1 MLLGVRMVMHYKK
14 FLNIINFRT
23 FLVIVLIMTGILQF
37 ILMFENVRGVTYD
50 IETFELAPDTIRSAK
65 TVEDTVK
72 TEEERAEAERSVEPV
87 YVFNKEAAEHRIE
100 LVSSIF
106 EIIQDVR
113 SEIEKSKVTN
123 VLPEGMG
130 VEIQQPS
137 KEAQI
142 QQLRDKL
149 TEITD
154 SQTQLM
160 FTDDHLWSLL
170 SSAKSDL
177 QIASNTV
184 QTLVKEKLN
193 HEIRKEQLNSVKN
206 EIENEVRQNTSI
218 DDSLK
223 NAIIVIAR
231 GAIVETEFLDQAKTD
246 ELIRQAREAVE
257 PTRILQGQII
267 VTEGE
272 LVDREVYRQLEL
284 LGMLDN
290 NASYNPIFGL
300 IILIVIQMSFLFILF
315 DRSKMNLIKKRN
327 AVLVT
332 SIIYSLSIILMEL
345 MSIIVDE
352 FDVTV
357 AFLYPTALATMLV
370 RLLCNDKIAGLV
382 TILIATS
389 AGVIFQEG
397 YAAVLQMDIAL
408 YIIFGGFASIFFM
421 RSIEKRSDLLKACAI
436 VAIINLGFIAFYL
449 LMIQTEYGLMEL
461 LFYGIAGVVSGLLSG
476 ALTMG
481 LLPFFESAFG
491 LLSTMRL
498 IELSNPNHPLLKK
511 LLTETPGT
519 YHHSIMVAN
528 LAEAACEAIGADG
541 LLARVGCYYH
551 DIGKTKRP
559 AFFIENQM
567 SGINPHDS
575 LQPERSAEI
584 IIAHTTDGAEL
595 LSKHKMPQEIIDI
608 ALQHHGT
615 STLKYFVHK
624 AKEAGKEV
632 DESHYSYPGPKP
644 QTKEAAVISIAD
656 SVEAAVRSMKSP
668 NSDKIRNLVHSII
681 QSRVQENQFDECDVS
696 IKELKIIEKALCE
709 TLNGIFHSRIEYP
722 KED

>member
-1 MLLGVRMVMHYKK
+1 MHYNK

-23 FLVIVLIMTGILQF
+23 FLVIVLIITGLLQF
-37 ILMFENVRGVTYD
+37 VLMFENVRGVTYD

-65 TVEDTVK
+65 TVEDTFK
-72 TEEERAEAERSVEPV
+72 TEKERDEAERAVEQV
-87 YVFNKEAAEHRIE
+87 YVFNDETVEHRME
-100 LVSSIF
+100 LIYSIF
-106 EIIQDVR
+106 EIVLDVR
-113 SEIEKSKVTN
+113 TDFENSN
-123 VLPEGMG
+123 ALPVETEGIG
-130 VEIQQPS
+130 VEVKPPS
-137 KEAQI
+137 KETQI
-142 QQLRDKL
+142 KLLREKL
-149 TEITD
+149 AEITE
-154 SQTQLM
+154 SQSQLT

-170 SSAKSDL
+170 TSAKSDL
-177 QIASNTV
+177 QIASNTI
-184 QTLVKEKLN
+184 QTLVKERLN
-193 HEIRKEQLNSVKN
+193 KYITKEQVNSVRN
-206 EIENEVRQNTSI
+206 EIENDVRQNSNI
-218 DDSLK
+218 DPTLI
-223 NAIIVIAR
+223 NAAIVIAR
-231 GAIVETEFLDQAKTD
+231 GAIVENYLLDQAKTD
-246 ELIRQAREAVE
+246 ELKKQARDSVE

-290 NASYNPIFGL
+290 KASYNPIFGL
-300 IILIVIQMSFLFILF
+300 IILISIQMSFLYILF
-315 DRSKMNLIKKRN
+315 DRSKMELTKKRN

-332 SIIYSLSIILMEL
+332 SIVYALSIILMEL
-345 MSIIVDE
+345 MSLIVDE

-357 AFLYPTALATMLV
+357 AFIYPTALATMIV
-370 RLLCNDKIAGLV
+370 RLLCNDKIASVV
-382 TILIATS
+382 TVLIATS

-408 YIIFGGFASIFFM
+408 YIMFGGFASIFFM
-421 RSIEKRSDLLKACAI
+421 RSIEKRSDLLKACGI
-436 VAIINLGFIAFYL
+436 VAIINVSFIAFYL
-449 LMIQTEYGLMEL
+449 LMIQTDYGLMEL
-461 LFYGIAGVVSGLLSG
+461 LFYGISGVVSGLLSG

-519 YHHSIMVAN
+519 YHHSVMVAN

-541 LLARVGCYYH
+541 FLARVGCYYH

-575 LQPERSAEI
+575 LPPERSAEI
-584 IIAHTTDGAEL
+584 IIAHTTDGADL
-595 LSKHKMPQEIIDI
+595 LNKYKMPKEIIDI

-615 STLKYFVHK
+615 STLKFFVHK
-624 AKEAGKEV
+624 AKEQGKEV
-632 DESHYSYPGPKP
+632 DEAMFSYPGPKP

-656 SVEAAVRSMKSP
+656 SVEAAVRSMKNP

-696 IKELKIIEKALCE
+696 IKELKIIEEELCK

-722 KED
+722 KEG

>member
-1 MLLGVRMVMHYKK
+1 
-14 FLNIINFRT
+14 
-23 FLVIVLIMTGILQF
+23 
-37 ILMFENVRGVTYD
+37 MFENVRGVTYD

-65 TVEDTVK
+65 TVEDTFK
-72 TEEERAEAERSVEPV
+72 TEKERDEAERAVEQV
-87 YVFNKEAAEHRIE
+87 YVFNDETVEHRME
-100 LVSSIF
+100 LIYSIF
-106 EIIQDVR
+106 EIVLDVR
-113 SEIEKSKVTN
+113 TDFENSN
-123 VLPEGMG
+123 ALPVETEGIG
-130 VEIQQPS
+130 VEVKPPS
-137 KEAQI
+137 KETQI
-142 QQLRDKL
+142 KLLREKL
-149 TEITD
+149 AEITE
-154 SQTQLM
+154 SQSQLT

-170 SSAKSDL
+170 TSAKSDL
-177 QIASNTV
+177 QIASNTI
-184 QTLVKEKLN
+184 QTLVKERLN
-193 HEIRKEQLNSVKN
+193 KYITKEQVNSVRN
-206 EIENEVRQNTSI
+206 EIENDVRQNSNI
-218 DDSLK
+218 DPTLI
-223 NAIIVIAR
+223 NAAIVIAR
-231 GAIVETEFLDQAKTD
+231 GAIVENYLLDQAKTD
-246 ELIRQAREAVE
+246 ELKKQARDSVE

-290 NASYNPIFGL
+290 KASYNPIFGL
-300 IILIVIQMSFLFILF
+300 IILISIQMSFLYILF
-315 DRSKMNLIKKRN
+315 DRSKMELTKKRN

-332 SIIYSLSIILMEL
+332 SIVYALSIILMEL
-345 MSIIVDE
+345 MSLIVDE

-357 AFLYPTALATMLV
+357 AFIYPTALATMIV
-370 RLLCNDKIAGLV
+370 RLLCNDKIASVV
-382 TILIATS
+382 TVLIATS

-408 YIIFGGFASIFFM
+408 YIMFGGFASIFFM
-421 RSIEKRSDLLKACAI
+421 RSIEKRSDLLKACGI
-436 VAIINLGFIAFYL
+436 VAIINVSFIAFYL
-449 LMIQTEYGLMEL
+449 LMIQTDYGLMEL
-461 LFYGIAGVVSGLLSG
+461 LFYGISGVVSGLLSG

-519 YHHSIMVAN
+519 YHHSVMVAN

-541 LLARVGCYYH
+541 FLARVGCYYH

-575 LQPERSAEI
+575 LPPERSAEI
-584 IIAHTTDGAEL
+584 IIAHTTDGADL
-595 LSKHKMPQEIIDI
+595 LNKYKMPKEIIDI

-615 STLKYFVHK
+615 STLKFFVHK
-624 AKEAGKEV
+624 AKEQGKEV
-632 DESHYSYPGPKP
+632 DEAMFSYPGPKP

-656 SVEAAVRSMKSP
+656 SVEAAVRSMKNP

-696 IKELKIIEKALCE
+696 IKELKIIEEELCK

-722 KED
+722 KEG

>member
-1 MLLGVRMVMHYKK
+1 
-14 FLNIINFRT
+14 
-23 FLVIVLIMTGILQF
+23 
-37 ILMFENVRGVTYD
+37 
-50 IETFELAPDTIRSAK
+50 
-65 TVEDTVK
+65 
-72 TEEERAEAERSVEPV
+72 
-87 YVFNKEAAEHRIE
+87 
-100 LVSSIF
+100 
-106 EIIQDVR
+106 
-113 SEIEKSKVTN
+113 
-123 VLPEGMG
+123 
-130 VEIQQPS
+130 
-137 KEAQI
+137 
-142 QQLRDKL
+142 
-149 TEITD
+149 
-154 SQTQLM
+154 
-160 FTDDHLWSLL
+160 
-170 SSAKSDL
+170 
-177 QIASNTV
+177 
-184 QTLVKEKLN
+184 
-193 HEIRKEQLNSVKN
+193 
-206 EIENEVRQNTSI
+206 
-218 DDSLK
+218 
-223 NAIIVIAR
+223 
-231 GAIVETEFLDQAKTD
+231 
-246 ELIRQAREAVE
+246 
-257 PTRILQGQII
+257 
-267 VTEGE
+267 
-272 LVDREVYRQLEL
+272 
-284 LGMLDN
+284 MLDN
-290 NASYNPIFGL
+290 NSSFNPIIGL
-300 IILIVIQMSFLFILF
+300 IILVAIQMAFLYILF
-315 DRSKMNLIKKRN
+315 DRSKMELTKKRN

-332 SIIYSLSIILMEL
+332 SIVYSLSIILMEL
-345 MSIIVDE
+345 MSLVVDE

-370 RLLCNDKIAGLV
+370 RLLCDDKAASLV
-382 TILIATS
+382 TILLATS

-421 RSIEKRSDLLKACAI
+421 RSIEKRSDLLKACGVVAI
-436 VAIINLGFIAFYL
+436 VNVAFIAFYL
-449 LMIQTEYGLMEL
+449 LMIQTDYGLLEL
-461 LFYGIAGVVSGLLSG
+461 LFYAIAALVSGLLSG

-541 LLARVGCYYH
+541 FLARVGCYYH

-575 LQPERSAEI
+575 LPPHRSAEI

-595 LSKHKMPQEIIDI
+595 LSRHKMPQEIIDI

-615 STLKYFVHK
+615 STLKFFVHK
-624 AKEAGKEV
+624 AKEEGNEV
-632 DESHYSYPGPKP
+632 DEALYSYPGPKP

-668 NSDKIRNLVHSII
+668 NSDKIRDLVHSII
-681 QSRVQENQFDECDVS
+681 QSRVQGHQFDECDVS
-696 IKELKIIEKALCE
+696 IKELKIIEKVMCE